1 METQILNEIK
11 NKFSINDNTL
21 DTRQIKKSFKKI
33 KKESLCNGDTFL
45 IILDNLNITD
55 WKHVEIWK
63 FYKTIDNKFII
74 LEFSNRKLFDMN
86 KLLNMVYPNLQQ
98 ESKPIDN
105 SANKHDYKLYS
116 YYKFDNDS
124 TIEDEL
130 YRNSTT
136 VYGYKLPSEF
146 NIEN

>member
-1 METQILNEIK
+1 MYLNR
-11 NKFSINDNTL
+11 FDVSD
-21 DTRQIKKSFKKI
+21 R
-33 KKESLCNGDTFL
+33 
-45 IILDNLNITD
+45 
-55 WKHVEIWK
+55 
-63 FYKTIDNKFII
+63 FII
-74 LEFSNRKLFDMN
+74 LEFDNKKLFDMN

-124 TIEDEL
+124 TIEDKL
-130 YRNSTT
+130 YRNSST